1 MGNSINKVYL
11 IGRLGKDPEVR
22 STPSGRTVT
31 TLNLATSETYGKDQD
46 KKEVTAWHK
55 IICWDK
61 LGDVAGNY
69 LKKGSQ
75 VHVEGKITY
84 RDYVDKKGSQVHVE
98 GKITYRDYVDK
109 KEVKHYVT
117 EIVALSLIFLG
128 KAGGSTASTSNEN
141 QPTDPYAGQAQ
152 NYQPAADDDDAVPF

>member
-1 MGNSINKVYL
+1 LGNSINKVYL

-61 LGDVAGNY
+61 LGDVAGNF
-69 LKKGSQ
+69 
-75 VHVEGKITY
+75 
-84 RDYVDKKGSQVHVE
+84 DKKGSQVHVE

>member
-84 RDYVDKKGSQVHVE
+84 RDYVDKK
-98 GKITYRDYVDK
+98 
-109 KEVKHYVT
+109 EVKHYVT